1 MTDTGKLQAWLCFRS
16 TPELKPKKILAILEQ
31 YPDPLAFVGNSTHPL
46 YDLEL
51 LDPHQKQHLL
61 QVILP
66 ENYPQI
72 LKLCQHYQ
80 IGLLGYGD
88 ALYPTILREIFSPPM
103 MLWYRGD
110 IASALS
116 GLTLGVVGTRK
127 PSAYGREM
135 CRKLL
140 EPVCQRG
147 VTVISGLAM
156 GIDTVAHQTAVDC
169 KAPTL
174 AVMGGGLDKI
184 YPSSNHE
191 LAKRI
196 IQHGALISEYDP
208 QAKMERWNFP
218 ARNRI
223 IAALS
228 AVTFVVEG
236 QFSSGALL
244 TAKFAVEM
252 GRDVLA
258 LPGNINHPN
267 AQGPNYLIKTGAQLI
282 SCPEDLLS
290 CMGLDAEVKDQ
301 LEILPDISE
310 DEQAI
315 YDLFRQEQREISF
328 DELIMRTGLA
338 IGKLSVILLNL
349 ELKNYLGKSGGNSFI
364 LL

>member
-1 MTDTGKLQAWLCFRS
+1 MTEIDKLQAWLCLKN
-16 TPELKPKKILAILEQ
+16 TPELKPRKMLALLDR
-31 YPDPLAFVGNSTHPL
+31 YPDPVAFVGKGSHPL
-46 YDLEL
+46 YDQEL
-51 LDPHQKQHLL
+51 IDSAQAEHLR
-61 QVILP
+61 QAVLP

-80 IGLLGYGD
+80 IGILGYGD
-88 ALYPTILREIFSPPM
+88 PMYPAILREIFAPPL

-110 IASALS
+110 IASAMAGLS
-116 GLTLGVVGTRK
+116 LGVVGTRK

-147 VTVISGLAM
+147 VTIISGLAM

-169 KAPTL
+169 TAPTL
-174 AVMGGGLDKI
+174 AVMGGGLDKV
-184 YPSSNHE
+184 YPPTNHE

-196 IQHGALISEYDP
+196 IQHGALISEYEP

-228 AVTFVVEG
+228 ASTFVVEG
-236 QFSSGALL
+236 QLSSGALL

-328 DELIMRTGLA
+328 DELIMRTGLS

-364 LL
+364 LI